1 MRTWLC
7 GRVCVWVCMFM
18 NVYVCFGE
26 WAGLCICATVLWE
39 LQTLFQQRR
48 KKGTPNTVFCP
59 KVLTPV
65 HIVQR
70 LNGQRDPYMRPTL
83 VQKGIYS
90 VIFQPGISMNN
101 TYLYNGAKCSRV
113 CIRDCTASFV
123 WLSYV
128 VKWVN
133 ASLLLVNNK
142 NNTWFKKGMKQFF
155 LVWYCCH
162 NFGSIV
168 VIQLRNKTITT
179 GYCSKAKHYYT
190 KPCNV

>member
-1 MRTWLC
+1 MYALASGLVCAYVQLC
-7 GRVCVWVCMFM
+7 FENYRHYFNSV
-18 NVYVCFGE
+18 
-26 WAGLCICATVLWE
+26 
-39 LQTLFQQRR
+39 

-101 TYLYNGAKCSRV
+101 TYLYNGAKCSRA

-128 VKWVN
+128 VK
-133 ASLLLVNNK
+133 
-142 NNTWFKKGMKQFF
+142 
-155 LVWYCCH
+155 
-162 NFGSIV
+162 
-168 VIQLRNKTITT
+168 
-179 GYCSKAKHYYT
+179 
-190 KPCNV
+190 